1 MNIHLPIKHA
11 IFIRPSPNL
20 SLEEE
25 KSKLD
30 LVKCYYTTYDHT
42 SHTSSRTAFL
52 EGDVC
57 DWRLMPWKRSKYS
70 DARTLVLH
78 AHRHTATWSGPQPV
92 LVLHPKVSLQ
102 LLSRE
107 VGQKDE
113 EIIALVLRDE
123 AGGGEVGGGLR
134 RKRPNLNLLQHVTVN
149 TWKIHWRLDF

>member
-1 MNIHLPIKHA
+1 MNIHLPIKHT
-11 IFIRPSPNL
+11 IFIPPSPNL

-30 LVKCYYTTYDHT
+30 IVKFYYTTYHHT

-52 EGDVC
+52 EGDLC
-57 DWRLMPWKRSKYS
+57 DWRLMLWKRSKYS
-70 DARTLVLH
+70 GWRTLVLN
-78 AHRHTATWSGPQPV
+78 AHRHRATWSGPQPV
-92 LVLHPKVSLQ
+92 LVLHPKESLQ

-123 AGGGEVGGGLR
+123 AGGGEVGRGLR
-134 RKRPNLNLLQHVTVN
+134 RKRPNLNLLQHVIVN
-149 TWKIHWRLDF
+149 TWKINWRLDF